1 MSGGGSLGRARQA
14 RLARLEEAELDIME
28 ENLRAT
34 QLTPSTKEYNI

>member
-1 MSGGGSLGRARQA
+1 MSVRGSLGRARQT